1 MEETKQLIIAID
13 GYSSCGKST
22 LAKAL
27 AKSLDLL
34 FIDTGAMYRAVT
46 LFALQN
52 NLLDSEGQPD
62 SKKLELMLPAIDV
75 SFDVSQSIQNPV
87 ILLNGENVQNE
98 IRSVEINANVSKIAA
113 NSLVRKKLVEAQR
126 KLGQTTHVVLDGRD
140 VGTVVFPDATVKLFL
155 TASPDIRAQRRYNE
169 LKQTNSSFNG
179 TIEEVKANLLERDHI
194 DTTRADSPLVKA
206 EDAIEIDN
214 SNLTTEGQL
223 ELALQIIKNKY
234 SQLQSN

>member
-27 AKSLDLL
+27 AKSLNLL

-62 SKKLELMLPAIDV
+62 SKKLEQMLPAIDV
-75 SFDVSQSIQNPV
+75 SFDISQSIQNPV

-98 IRSVEINANVSKIAA
+98 IRSVEVNANVSKVAA

-126 KLGQTTHVVLDGRD
+126 KLGRTTHVVLDGRD

-155 TASPDIRAQRRYNE
+155 TASPDIRAQRRYTE
-169 LKQTNSSFNG
+169 LKQTNPSFNG

-206 EDAIEIDN
+206 ADAIEIDN
-214 SNLTTEGQL
+214 SDLTMEGQL

-234 SQLQSN
+234 SQLQK

>member
-27 AKSLDLL
+27 AKSLNLL

-62 SKKLELMLPAIDV
+62 SEKLEQMLPAIDV
-75 SFDVSQSIQNPV
+75 SFDISQSIQNPV
-87 ILLNGENVQNE
+87 ILLNGKNVQDE
-98 IRSVEINANVSKIAA
+98 IRSVEVNANVSKIAA
-113 NSLVRKKLVEAQR
+113 NSLVRKKLVDAQR
-126 KLGQTTHVVLDGRD
+126 KLGRTTHVVLDGRD

-155 TASPDIRAQRRYNE
+155 TASPYIRAQRRYNE

-179 TIEEVKANLLERDHI
+179 TIEEVKANLLERDRI
-194 DTTRADSPLVKA
+194 DTTRADSPLIKA

-214 SNLTTEGQL
+214 SDLTMEGQL
-223 ELALQIIKNKY
+223 ALALQIIKNKY
-234 SQLQSN
+234 SRLQ